1 MTVNENKAGALRR
14 LDNVVEDDELL
25 SMGPVADGRFY
36 LAEDVDARIA
46 AFEQQVRDWEA
57 TYRSANETYL
67 DIGRILGAVLPA
79 ELVTEVARQRMERIA
94 VLEAENIELR
104 RRPSADTL
112 NATARRLIAELND
125 DDDCDEDCK
134 NCQARGM
141 GYLHS
146 ELLQH
151 LAGAATAPNEETKG
165 ATPCAG
171 SN

>member
-1 MTVNENKAGALRR
+1 MSDEKMRFSLALREAIR
-14 LDNVVEDDELL
+14 NLPRYGFDGTLGGDFGAHAA
-25 SMGPVADGRFY
+25 GPYVRRQDA
-36 LAEDVDARIA
+36 LAALVD
-46 AFEQQVRDWEA
+46 
-57 TYRSANETYL
+57 
-67 DIGRILGAVLPA
+67 LGARA
-79 ELVTEVARQRMERIA
+79 DA
-94 VLEAENIELR
+94 LEAENVELS

-125 DDDCDEDCK
+125 DDNCDEDCK

-151 LAGAATAPNEETKG
+151 LDGAATAPNEETKG